1 MSHNQHEA
9 HVAVRDVVEALACSQ
24 IEQGVRIERVNMRG
38 VLCEAFGEDGD
49 QALCLAR

>member
-1 MSHNQHEA
+1 MSQKQHEA
-9 HVAVRDVVEALACSQ
+9 HIAVLDVVEALACSQ

-38 VLCEAFGEDGD
+38 VLCKAFGERGD